1 MTTRTTRATA
11 IRPVYATWRVPRG
24 LTPTTATT
32 ATMSATIHRTVSQ
45 LMDSDDASGIPQ
57 RNVSYNGTLME
68 GTMSRKFLTHSI
80 LVCALTFGMAAGGF
94 AQSTSDEAKKA
105 GKAAEK
111 VGKDSAEA
119 AEHAG
124 KATAKTAKKTGK
136 VIKKAV
142 TPGSSTAL

>member
-1 MTTRTTRATA
+1 
-11 IRPVYATWRVPRG
+11 
-24 LTPTTATT
+24 
-32 ATMSATIHRTVSQ
+32 
-45 LMDSDDASGIPQ
+45 
-57 RNVSYNGTLME
+57 
-68 GTMSRKFLTHSI
+68 MSRKFLTHSI

-142 TPGSSTAL
+142 TPGSDTALCKDGTVQKGKTKATACDGHGGVE

>member
-1 MTTRTTRATA
+1 
-11 IRPVYATWRVPRG
+11 
-24 LTPTTATT
+24 
-32 ATMSATIHRTVSQ
+32 
-45 LMDSDDASGIPQ
+45 
-57 RNVSYNGTLME
+57 
-68 GTMSRKFLTHSI
+68 MSRKFLTHSI
-80 LVCALTFGMAAGGF
+80 LVCALTFGMATGGF

-142 TPGSSTAL
+142 TPGSSTALCKDGTVQKGKTKATACDGHGGVE